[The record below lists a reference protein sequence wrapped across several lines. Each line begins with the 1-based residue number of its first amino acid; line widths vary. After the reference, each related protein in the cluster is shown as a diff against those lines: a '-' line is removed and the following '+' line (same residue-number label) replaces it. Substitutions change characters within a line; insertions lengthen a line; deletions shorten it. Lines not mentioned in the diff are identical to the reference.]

1 MKNSKGANVEEV
13 EVEEIDIFEVRLD
26 LLDPEMRLK
35 FEYIDKACGVV
46 EHKQVETLKMRIA
59 MEVELEVAKRLGEI
73 DKMYKLFKDIE
84 LSKNDSYFLDMKLE
98 VLEDMFDEMILDILA
113 D

>member
-1 MKNSKGANVEEV
+1 MKNSKGANLV
-13 EVEEIDIFEVRLD
+13 EVEEIDVFEERLG
-26 LLDPEMRLK
+26 LLDPEVRLR
-35 FEYIDKACGVV
+35 FEYIDKACCVI
-46 EHKQVETLKMRIA
+46 EDKQVETLKMRIA

-84 LSKNDSYFLDMKLE
+84 ISKNDSYFLDKKLE